1 MELNDI
7 ILHTYPWWE
16 MQRVRE
22 LSFRAKAP
30 EQRLS
35 NVWHHAPGLVDHK
48 YRGVT
53 TPNCDTLYS
62 GSWLDMDEGP
72 ILIEVPASD
81 LPYWSIAVM
90 DLNTDNIDI
99 LGSRYADSGSLLV
112 CGPGYRGPISSGCR
126 HVRSASKVVWLL
138 ARYLIGSDALLAQ
151 AEALRRAVTLTRFKN
166 DGSPSGTTPC
176 PARLPLIAATRKN
189 AQNFWQIIR
198 MTVDEDRTLP
208 GPLNSTLSE
217 EIQKIWP
224 LSVGDWNDL
233 YPVQQQRFT
242 EAFDN
247 VLSLVTANN
256 SGNMQTRGQW
266 RYPGKDIGRFGE
278 NRLYRAEVSL
288 WGLGALPTSEV
299 MYVSAIADAQG
310 ALLQGSNKYK
320 FRIPPEGMPAEEF
333 WSLTMYEVDP
343 HGGMYFTENPL
354 KRYAIG
360 DRTDGLL
367 KNSDGSIDIFI
378 SHAQP
383 HELSEI
389 TNWLPAPS
397 GVFRLMIRLYAPTEA
412 FQKGEISP
420 PKIERLLA
428 QVT

>member
-1 MELNDI
+1 MELDGI

-35 NVWHHAPGLVDHK
+35 NVWQHAPGLMDHT

-62 GSWLDMDEGP
+62 GAWLDLDEGP
-72 ILIEVPASD
+72 VLIEVPASD

-99 LGSRYADSGSLLV
+99 LGSRHEHSGSLLV
-112 CGPGYRGPISSGCR
+112 CGPGYRGTIPSGCR
-126 HVRSASKVVWLL
+126 HVQSASKVVWLL

-151 AEALRRAVTLTRFKN
+151 AEAMRRAVTLTRLKN

-176 PARLPLIAATRKN
+176 PTRLPLIAATRKN

-198 MTVDEDRTLP
+198 MALDED
-208 GPLNSTLSE
+208 GALSGTFDGALYKG
-217 EIQKIWP
+217 IQRIWP
-224 LSVGDWNDL
+224 PGVGDWNDL
-233 YPVQQQRFT
+233 VPDAHQHFT
-242 EAFDN
+242 EAFDR
-247 VLSLVTANN
+247 VLAQVTANN

-266 RYPGKDIGRFGE
+266 RYPGQDIGRFGD

-299 MYVSAIADAQG
+299 MYVSAVADAQG
-310 ALLQGSNKYK
+310 ELLKGSNKYK
-320 FRIPPEGMPAEEF
+320 FRIPPEGMPAEAF
-333 WSLTMYEVDP
+333 WSLTLYEVDP
-343 HGGMYFTENPL
+343 HGGMYFTENAL

-360 DRTDGLL
+360 DRTEGLHQ
-367 KNSDGSIDIFI
+367 NSDGSIDIFMT
-378 SHAQP
+378 HAPP
-383 HELSEI
+383 HVLNELS
-389 TNWLPAPS
+389 NWLPAPV
-397 GVFRLMIRLYAPTEA
+397 GVFRLMIRTYAPTQA
-412 FQKGEISP
+412 FQNGEVDLP
-420 PKIERLLA
+420 NIEPLLA
-428 QVT
+428 QLT